1 MPAPRET
8 GRTRRFDV
16 AHLRRP
22 AQGDLVAGCDFQTL
36 MRIVER
42 QRDAHSAPLFVSY
55 YTPATPYE
63 VLADQ
68 LRRSLDRLGV
78 AHRIEPITSLGSW
91 VANTGLKASFIE
103 RAWQESDRPICWVDA
118 DAELLRA
125 PQFLYGNP
133 FDFALVRRHGWYF
146 MSGVVYLGK
155 SAAAGALVSRWVA
168 LCRQYPHVWDQVLLT
183 LAWYQTAQAHPLSTM
198 YLPDGIFRF
207 PRPFLRDLRD
217 RIFFYPT
224 GRKIRPF
231 FDQKQASR
239 AHKRFIDASAKR
251 DNERGSDDLSADFRR
266 ALADYDFERAF
277 TVETL
282 FTDPA

>member
-1 MPAPRET
+1 MDDVSEFLGIGFTPRGSAET

-22 AQGDLVAGCDFQTL
+22 AQGDLVASCDFQTL

-68 LRRSLDRLGV
+68 LRRSLDRLGL

-133 FDFALVRRHGWYF
+133 FDFALVRRH
-146 MSGVVYLGK
+146 
-155 SAAAGALVSRWVA
+155 
-168 LCRQYPHVWDQVLLT
+168 VWDQVLLT
-183 LAWYQTAQAHPLSTM
+183 LAWYQTAQAYPLGTM